1 MGKKKTGWRVLLIIS
16 IIIFLVAAIML
27 TVHLFPK
34 VNEPILPGVS
44 SSAPTS
50 SIPLAENPINFDEQK
65 SKNNEIEAWISV
77 PNTNINY
84 PVLQSY
90 TTNENFYIDHDVD
103 GNSKS
108 AGAIYIQK
116 GNSKDFS
123 DRVTVI
129 YGHNMKNRTMF
140 GSLKDFRFK
149 ENFFEDNSKFYV
161 YTPGHILTYE
171 IYSAFVYDDRHILNS
186 FDFNNDEQ
194 FSDFISQTLNPKTM
208 TKKVREGVKV
218 DTDDKLVVL
227 STCTGIKTERYLVVG
242 VLVDDQPTY

>member
-1 MGKKKTGWRVLLIIS
+1 MSKKKTVWKAALIVSVIV
-16 IIIFLVAAIML
+16 FLIAAIML
-27 TVHLFPK
+27 AVHLYPK
-34 VNEPILPGVS
+34 VNEPILPETS
-44 SSAPTS
+44 SSEQTS
-50 SIPLAENPINFDEQK
+50 SIELAKNPINFDEQK
-65 SKNNEIEAWISV
+65 ALNHEIEAWISI
-77 PNTNINY
+77 PETNVNY

-90 TTNENFYIDHDVD
+90 TSKENYYIDHDVE
-103 GNSKS
+103 GNART

-116 GNSKDFS
+116 GNNKDFS

-149 ENFFEDNSKFYV
+149 ENFFEENRKFYI

-186 FDFNNDEQ
+186 FDFNDDEQ
-194 FSDFISQTLNPKTM
+194 FADFISQTVNPKTM
-208 TKKVREGVKV
+208 TKKVLENVSI

>member
-1 MGKKKTGWRVLLIIS
+1 MSEKKTAWKMVLIIS
-16 IIIFLVAAIML
+16 IIVFLIAAIML

-34 VNEPILPGVS
+34 VNEPVLPETS
-44 SSAPTS
+44 STEQTS
-50 SIPLAENPINFDEQK
+50 SIELVENPINFDEQK
-65 SKNNEIEAWISV
+65 TINHEIEAWISI
-77 PNTNINY
+77 PETNVNY
-84 PVLQSY
+84 PILQSY
-90 TTNENFYIDHDVD
+90 TTKENYYINHDVE
-103 GNSKS
+103 GNSRS

-116 GNSKDFS
+116 GNNKDFS
-123 DRVTVI
+123 DRVTVV

-149 ENFFEDNSKFYV
+149 ENFFEENRKFYV

-186 FDFNNDEQ
+186 FDFSDDEQ
-194 FSDFISQTLNPKTM
+194 FADFISQTTNPKTM
-208 TKKVREGVKV
+208 TKKVRENVSI

-242 VLVDDQPTY
+242 VLIDDQPTY